1 MTDRSAD
8 PDELLAKG
16 WHLSCYSYIK
26 HELNR
31 DKPGVREYRVVLAS
45 SVLGRK
51 LFGFGK
57 DFAEALANAAG
68 QV

>member
-16 WHLSCYSYIK
+16 WHLSGYSYV
-26 HELNR
+26 
-31 DKPGVREYRVVLAS
+31 KPGAPREYRVVLAS
-45 SVLGRK
+45 SVIGRK
-51 LFGFGK
+51 LFGFGR

>member
-16 WHLSCYSYIK
+16 WHLSCFAI
-26 HELNR
+26 R
-31 DKPGVREYRVVLAS
+31 RPGESGREYRLVLTYPEQA
-45 SVLGRK
+45 RK
-51 LFGFGK
+51 LLGFGK

>member
-8 PDELLAKG
+8 PDELLANG
-16 WHLSCYSYIK
+16 WHLSCYSYV
-26 HELNR
+26 
-31 DKPGVREYRVVLAS
+31 KPGQPRECRVVLAS
-45 SVLGRK
+45 SVIGRK
-51 LFGFGK
+51 LMGFGK

>member
-16 WHLSCYSYIK
+16 WHLSCYSYVK
-26 HELNR
+26 HPLNR
-31 DKPGVREYRVVLAS
+31 DKPGVREYRLLLVNGSLE
-45 SVLGRK
+45 RK